1 MSKANSTSTT
11 EESAEDFDPLPPSEP
26 FNSAQDQPLE
36 VFGAVVQVNSQMI
49 KGMVLAHLLMR
60 NKGEVFEASVDV
72 GAIAKTLGITT
83 FEVNQAL
90 LDLVAEKRV
99 EMLAINKAIFRV
111 ERVHVPS

>member
-1 MSKANSTSTT
+1 MTKVKSIT
-11 EESAEDFDPLPPSEP
+11 EEGDLGSLPSSEP
-26 FNSAQDQPLE
+26 IE
-36 VFGAVVQVNSQMI
+36 IFGTVAQVNSPVI

-60 NKGEVFEASVDV
+60 NKGDVFEAAVDV

-99 EMLAINKAIFRV
+99 EMLAIVKAVVKV
-111 ERVHVPS
+111 ERCGGPK

>member
-1 MSKANSTSTT
+1 MLGAGMSKANSTPTT
-11 EESAEDFDPLPPSEP
+11 EESAEDFDSV
-26 FNSAQDQPLE
+26 QDQPLE
-36 VFGAVVQVNSQMI
+36 VFETAVQVNSPVI

-83 FEVNQAL
+83 YEINQAL

-111 ERVHVPS
+111 ERVHAPS